1 MGFVKNMQE
10 HDLTLLQTLD
20 GQYIVHTS
28 RSGKMRVIDGMLQ
41 EHTQMIPG
49 GNVEV
54 VATYP
59 VLSARTIDL
68 DDVNIGDKIAIDSQ
82 TYEVAV
88 IRPDNEG
95 IAELVLEKLSST
107 F

>member
-1 MGFVKNMQE
+1 MSFIKNMQD
-10 HDLTLLQTLD
+10 HDLALLQTLD

-28 RSGKMRVIDGMLQ
+28 KSGKMRVIDGMLQ

-54 VATYP
+54 VATHP
-59 VLSARTIDL
+59 ILSARSIDL
-68 DDVNIGDKIAIDSQ
+68 EDVNIGDKIAVDSQ
-82 TYEVAV
+82 TYEVAI

-95 IAELVLEKLSST
+95 IIELVLEKL
-107 F
+107 